1 MAYETVLYDVAD
13 RICTITLNRPEKLNA
28 WTRQMHLDLKDAM
41 HKAGADPDVRAII
54 LTGAGRGFCAGAD
67 MGGLQAIGAGASA
80 SIAATQG
87 RHDLPGGSTL
97 AEFRMNYSYFPAI
110 PKFII
115 AAING
120 PAAGLGFVIPL
131 YADLRFAAESA
142 VFTTAF
148 AQRGLIAEHG
158 VSWLLPRLV
167 GLPAALDLLCS
178 ARKFRAPE
186 ALALGLVSRVIAD
199 DKLLAET
206 RAYARLLA
214 DTVSPRSVA
223 VMKRQIW
230 EAEFQTLAEAT
241 VQANHEMDLSFQTAD
256 FKEGVAHFLEKRAA
270 RFTGRNAASSLD
282 LLGLAGAGLPGHQ
295 AALDDADDG
304 VEHQGEGGQHD
315 DAGEHGVDVEGA
327 LGLQDQ
333 VADAARRAEILA
345 DHGADE
351 GEAHGVVQ
359 AGEHPA
365 HGRRQ
370 VDRAQQLARARRPA
384 CGRWRS
390 GSG

>member
-1 MAYETVLYDVAD
+1 MTYETILYEVAE
-13 RICTITLNRPEKLNA
+13 RICTITLNRPDRLNA

-41 HKAGADPDVRAII
+41 QKAGADEDVRAII

-67 MGGLQAIGAGASA
+67 MGELQAIGAGASA
-80 SIAATQG
+80 DRSTQAG
-87 RHDLPGGSTL
+87 RDLPGGSTL

-186 ALALGLVSRVIAD
+186 ALSLGLVSRVIPD
-199 DKLLAET
+199 DKLMAET
-206 RAYARLLA
+206 RAYARLMA

-223 VMKRQIW
+223 VIKRQLW
-230 EAEFQTLAEAT
+230 EAAFQTLSEAT

-256 FKEGVAHFLEKRAA
+256 FKEGVAHYMQKRAPA
-270 RFTGRNAASSLD
+270 FTGN
-282 LLGLAGAGLPGHQ
+282 
-295 AALDDADDG
+295 
-304 VEHQGEGGQHD
+304 
-315 DAGEHGVDVEGA
+315 
-327 LGLQDQ
+327 
-333 VADAARRAEILA
+333 
-345 DHGADE
+345 
-351 GEAHGVVQ
+351 
-359 AGEHPA
+359 
-365 HGRRQ
+365 
-370 VDRAQQLARARRPA
+370 
-384 CGRWRS
+384 
-390 GSG
+390 

>member
-1 MAYETVLYDVAD
+1 MAYDTVLYEVAD

-28 WTRQMHLDLKDAM
+28 WTRQMHLDLRDAM
-41 HKAGADPDVRAII
+41 QKAGGDHNVRAII

-67 MGGLQAIGAGASA
+67 MGGLQAIGAGGAVDRSTN
-80 SIAATQG
+80 SQT
-87 RHDLPGGSTL
+87 DLRGGSTR
-97 AEFRMNYSYFPAI
+97 AEFRMTYSYFPAI

-131 YADLRFAAESA
+131 YADLRFAGESA

-158 VSWLLPRLV
+158 VSWLLPRLI

-186 ALALGLVSRVIAD
+186 ALSLGLVNRVIAD

-223 VMKRQIW
+223 VMKRQVW
-230 EAEFQTLAEAT
+230 EAEFQSLAEAT
-241 VQANHEMDLSFQTAD
+241 VQANHEMELSFQTAD

-270 RFTGRNAASSLD
+270 RFTGR
-282 LLGLAGAGLPGHQ
+282 
-295 AALDDADDG
+295 
-304 VEHQGEGGQHD
+304 
-315 DAGEHGVDVEGA
+315 
-327 LGLQDQ
+327 
-333 VADAARRAEILA
+333 
-345 DHGADE
+345 
-351 GEAHGVVQ
+351 
-359 AGEHPA
+359 
-365 HGRRQ
+365 
-370 VDRAQQLARARRPA
+370 
-384 CGRWRS
+384 
-390 GSG
+390 

>member
-1 MAYETVLYDVAD
+1 MAYETILYEVAE
-13 RICTITLNRPEKLNA
+13 RICTITLNRPDKLNA

-41 HKAGADPDVRAII
+41 QKAGADEDVRAII

-80 SIAATQG
+80 DRSTPAS
-87 RHDLPGGSTL
+87 RDLPGGSTL

-186 ALALGLVSRVIAD
+186 ALSLGLVSRVIPD
-199 DKLLAET
+199 DKLMAET
-206 RAYARLLA
+206 RAYARLMA

-223 VMKRQIW
+223 VIKRQLW
-230 EAEFQTLAEAT
+230 EAAFQTLSEAT

-256 FKEGVAHFLEKRAA
+256 FKEGVAHYLKKRAA
-270 RFTGRNAASSLD
+270 RFTGR
-282 LLGLAGAGLPGHQ
+282 
-295 AALDDADDG
+295 
-304 VEHQGEGGQHD
+304 
-315 DAGEHGVDVEGA
+315 
-327 LGLQDQ
+327 
-333 VADAARRAEILA
+333 
-345 DHGADE
+345 
-351 GEAHGVVQ
+351 
-359 AGEHPA
+359 
-365 HGRRQ
+365 
-370 VDRAQQLARARRPA
+370 
-384 CGRWRS
+384 
-390 GSG
+390 

>member
-1 MAYETVLYDVAD
+1 MS
-13 RICTITLNRPEKLNA
+13 RITSAPSRLNRPEKLNA
-28 WTRQMHLDLKDAM
+28 WTRQMHVDLKDAM
-41 HKAGADPDVRAII
+41 QKAGADPNVRGII

-80 SIAATQG
+80 DRSTKAG
-87 RHDLPGGSTL
+87 VDLPGGSTL

-131 YADLRFAAESA
+131 YADLRFASESA

-167 GLPAALDLLCS
+167 GLPAAMDLLCS

-186 ALALGLVSRVIAD
+186 ALSLGLVSRVIAD
-199 DKLLAET
+199 DKLMAEM
-206 RAYARLLA
+206 RAYARLMA

-230 EAEFQTLAEAT
+230 EAEFQTLSEAT
-241 VQANHEMDLSFQTAD
+241 VQANHEMELSSPPATSR
-256 FKEGVAHFLEKRAA
+256 RASP
-270 RFTGRNAASSLD
+270 TSSKS
-282 LLGLAGAGLPGHQ
+282 
-295 AALDDADDG
+295 
-304 VEHQGEGGQHD
+304 
-315 DAGEHGVDVEGA
+315 
-327 LGLQDQ
+327 
-333 VADAARRAEILA
+333 ARRDSRGVNLDHVFRTASILL
-345 DHGADE
+345 
-351 GEAHGVVQ
+351 AHAHER
-359 AGEHPA
+359 AGCSRS
-365 HGRRQ
+365 RR
-370 VDRAQQLARARRPA
+370 A
-384 CGRWRS
+384 
-390 GSG
+390 

>member
-13 RICTITLNRPEKLNA
+13 RICTVTLNRPEKLNA

-41 HKAGADPDVRAII
+41 HTAGGDPDVRAII

-67 MGGLQAIGAGASA
+67 MGGLQAIQAGGGGSSDRSSKA
-80 SIAATQG
+80 QP
-87 RHDLPGGSTL
+87 DLEGGSTL

-142 VFTTAF
+142 VFTTSF

-186 ALALGLVSRVIAD
+186 ALSLGLVNRVIAD
-199 DKLLAET
+199 DKLLGET

-223 VMKRQIW
+223 VMKRQLW
-230 EAEFQTLAEAT
+230 ESPFQTLSEAT
-241 VQANHEMDLSFQTAD
+241 VQANHEMELSFATAD

-270 RFTGRNAASSLD
+270 RFTGR
-282 LLGLAGAGLPGHQ
+282 
-295 AALDDADDG
+295 
-304 VEHQGEGGQHD
+304 
-315 DAGEHGVDVEGA
+315 
-327 LGLQDQ
+327 
-333 VADAARRAEILA
+333 
-345 DHGADE
+345 
-351 GEAHGVVQ
+351 
-359 AGEHPA
+359 
-365 HGRRQ
+365 
-370 VDRAQQLARARRPA
+370 
-384 CGRWRS
+384 
-390 GSG
+390 

>member
-13 RICTITLNRPEKLNA
+13 HVCTVTLNRPEKLNA
-28 WTRQMHLDLKDAM
+28 WTRQMHFDLKAAM
-41 HKAGADPDVRAII
+41 QEAGADPDVRVIV

-67 MGGLQAIGAGASA
+67 MGGLQAIGAGAPAGDRNTAA
-80 SIAATQG
+80 SS
-87 RHDLPGGSTL
+87 DLPGGSTL

-131 YADLRFAAESA
+131 YADLRFASESA

-158 VSWLLPRLV
+158 VSWLLPRLI

-186 ALALGLVSRVIAD
+186 ALSLGLVSRVIPD
-199 DKLLAET
+199 DRLMAET
-206 RAYARLLA
+206 RAYARLMA

-223 VMKRQIW
+223 VMKRQVW
-230 EAEFQTLAEAT
+230 EAEFQTLSEAT
-241 VQANHEMDLSFQTAD
+241 VQANHEMEMSFQTTD

-270 RFTGRNAASSLD
+270 RFTGR
-282 LLGLAGAGLPGHQ
+282 
-295 AALDDADDG
+295 
-304 VEHQGEGGQHD
+304 
-315 DAGEHGVDVEGA
+315 
-327 LGLQDQ
+327 
-333 VADAARRAEILA
+333 
-345 DHGADE
+345 
-351 GEAHGVVQ
+351 
-359 AGEHPA
+359 
-365 HGRRQ
+365 
-370 VDRAQQLARARRPA
+370 
-384 CGRWRS
+384 
-390 GSG
+390 

>member
-1 MAYETVLYDVAD
+1 MTYETILYEVAE
-13 RICTITLNRPEKLNA
+13 RICTITLNRPDRLNA

-41 HKAGADPDVRAII
+41 QKAGADEDVRAII

-80 SIAATQG
+80 DRSTPAS
-87 RHDLPGGSTL
+87 RDLPGGSTL

-167 GLPAALDLLCS
+167 GLPTALDLLCS

-186 ALALGLVSRVIAD
+186 ALSLGLVNRVIAD
-199 DKLLAET
+199 DKLMAET

-223 VMKRQIW
+223 VMKKQVW
-230 EAEFQTLAEAT
+230 EAQFQTLAEAT
-241 VQANHEMDLSFQTAD
+241 VQANHEMELSFQTAD

-270 RFTGRNAASSLD
+270 RFSGR
-282 LLGLAGAGLPGHQ
+282 
-295 AALDDADDG
+295 
-304 VEHQGEGGQHD
+304 
-315 DAGEHGVDVEGA
+315 
-327 LGLQDQ
+327 
-333 VADAARRAEILA
+333 
-345 DHGADE
+345 
-351 GEAHGVVQ
+351 
-359 AGEHPA
+359 
-365 HGRRQ
+365 
-370 VDRAQQLARARRPA
+370 
-384 CGRWRS
+384 
-390 GSG
+390 

>member
-1 MAYETVLYDVAD
+1 MTYETILYEVAE
-13 RICTITLNRPEKLNA
+13 RICTITLNRPDRLNA

-41 HKAGADPDVRAII
+41 QKAGADEDVRAII

-80 SIAATQG
+80 DRSTPAS
-87 RHDLPGGSTL
+87 RDLPGGSTL

-186 ALALGLVSRVIAD
+186 ALSLGLVSRVIPD
-199 DKLLAET
+199 DKLMAET
-206 RAYARLLA
+206 RAYARLMA

-223 VMKRQIW
+223 VIKRQLW
-230 EAEFQTLAEAT
+230 EAAFQTLSEAT

-256 FKEGVAHFLEKRAA
+256 FKEGVAHYLKKRAA
-270 RFTGRNAASSLD
+270 RFTGR
-282 LLGLAGAGLPGHQ
+282 
-295 AALDDADDG
+295 
-304 VEHQGEGGQHD
+304 
-315 DAGEHGVDVEGA
+315 
-327 LGLQDQ
+327 
-333 VADAARRAEILA
+333 
-345 DHGADE
+345 
-351 GEAHGVVQ
+351 
-359 AGEHPA
+359 
-365 HGRRQ
+365 
-370 VDRAQQLARARRPA
+370 
-384 CGRWRS
+384 
-390 GSG
+390 

>member
-1 MAYETVLYDVAD
+1 MTYETILYEIAE
-13 RICTITLNRPEKLNA
+13 RICTITLNRPDSLNA

-41 HKAGADPDVRAII
+41 QKAGADEDVRAII

-80 SIAATQG
+80 DRSTPAG
-87 RHDLPGGSTL
+87 RDLPGGSTL

-186 ALALGLVSRVIAD
+186 ALSLGLVSRVIPD
-199 DKLLAET
+199 DKLMAET
-206 RAYARLLA
+206 RAYARLMA

-223 VMKRQIW
+223 VIKRQLW
-230 EAEFQTLAEAT
+230 EAAFQTLSEAT

-256 FKEGVAHFLEKRAA
+256 FKEGVAHYLEKRAA
-270 RFTGRNAASSLD
+270 RFTGR
-282 LLGLAGAGLPGHQ
+282 
-295 AALDDADDG
+295 
-304 VEHQGEGGQHD
+304 
-315 DAGEHGVDVEGA
+315 
-327 LGLQDQ
+327 
-333 VADAARRAEILA
+333 
-345 DHGADE
+345 
-351 GEAHGVVQ
+351 
-359 AGEHPA
+359 
-365 HGRRQ
+365 
-370 VDRAQQLARARRPA
+370 
-384 CGRWRS
+384 
-390 GSG
+390 

>member
-1 MAYETVLYDVAD
+1 MTYETILYEVAE
-13 RICTITLNRPEKLNA
+13 RICTITLNRPDRLNA

-41 HKAGADPDVRAII
+41 QKAGADEDVRAII

-67 MGGLQAIGAGASA
+67 MAGLQAIGAGASA
-80 SIAATQG
+80 DRSTPAG
-87 RHDLPGGSTL
+87 RDLPGGSTL

-186 ALALGLVSRVIAD
+186 ALSLGLVSRVIPD
-199 DKLLAET
+199 DKLMAET
-206 RAYARLLA
+206 RAYARLMA

-223 VMKRQIW
+223 VIKRQLW
-230 EAEFQTLAEAT
+230 EAAFQTLSEAT

-256 FKEGVAHFLEKRAA
+256 FKEGVAHYLEKRAA
-270 RFTGRNAASSLD
+270 RFTGR
-282 LLGLAGAGLPGHQ
+282 
-295 AALDDADDG
+295 
-304 VEHQGEGGQHD
+304 
-315 DAGEHGVDVEGA
+315 
-327 LGLQDQ
+327 
-333 VADAARRAEILA
+333 
-345 DHGADE
+345 
-351 GEAHGVVQ
+351 
-359 AGEHPA
+359 
-365 HGRRQ
+365 
-370 VDRAQQLARARRPA
+370 
-384 CGRWRS
+384 
-390 GSG
+390 

>member
-1 MAYETVLYDVAD
+1 MAYETVLYDVTD
-13 RICTITLNRPEKLNA
+13 GICTVTLNRPDKLNA
-28 WTRQMHLDLKDAM
+28 WTRQMHADLKDAM
-41 HKAGADPDVRAII
+41 HTAGATADVRAII

-67 MGGLQAIGAGASA
+67 MGGLKTTSESGSVGDRATKPQA
-80 SIAATQG
+80 TP
-87 RHDLPGGSTL
+87 DGGSAL
-97 AEFRMNYSYFPAI
+97 AEFRMTYSYLPSI

-120 PAAGLGFVIPL
+120 PCAGLGLIIPL

-186 ALALGLVSRVIAD
+186 ALSLGLVSRVIAD

-214 DTVSPRSVA
+214 DTVSPRSVT
-223 VMKRQIW
+223 VMKRQLW
-230 EAEFQTLAEAT
+230 EAQFQTLAEAT
-241 VQANHEMDLSFQTAD
+241 VQGNYEMDLSFQTSD

-270 RFTGRNAASSLD
+270 RFTGR
-282 LLGLAGAGLPGHQ
+282 
-295 AALDDADDG
+295 
-304 VEHQGEGGQHD
+304 
-315 DAGEHGVDVEGA
+315 
-327 LGLQDQ
+327 
-333 VADAARRAEILA
+333 
-345 DHGADE
+345 
-351 GEAHGVVQ
+351 
-359 AGEHPA
+359 
-365 HGRRQ
+365 
-370 VDRAQQLARARRPA
+370 
-384 CGRWRS
+384 
-390 GSG
+390 

>member
-1 MAYETVLYDVAD
+1 MAYETVLYEVAD
-13 RICTITLNRPEKLNA
+13 HLCTITLNRPEKLNA

-41 HKAGADPDVRAII
+41 QKAGADEEIRVII

-67 MGGLQAIGAGASA
+67 MGGLQAIGAGAPASA
-80 SIAATQG
+80 STSDRSPRAG
-87 RHDLPGGSTL
+87 GDVPGGSTL
-97 AEFRMNYSYFPAI
+97 ADFRMAYSYFPAI

-186 ALALGLVSRVIAD
+186 ALSLGLVSRVIAD
-199 DKLLAET
+199 DKLMAET

-223 VMKRQIW
+223 VMKRQLW
-230 EAEFQTLAEAT
+230 EAQFQTLAEAT
-241 VQANHEMDLSFQTAD
+241 VQANHEMELSFQTAD

-270 RFTGRNAASSLD
+270 RFTGR
-282 LLGLAGAGLPGHQ
+282 
-295 AALDDADDG
+295 
-304 VEHQGEGGQHD
+304 
-315 DAGEHGVDVEGA
+315 
-327 LGLQDQ
+327 
-333 VADAARRAEILA
+333 
-345 DHGADE
+345 
-351 GEAHGVVQ
+351 
-359 AGEHPA
+359 
-365 HGRRQ
+365 
-370 VDRAQQLARARRPA
+370 
-384 CGRWRS
+384 
-390 GSG
+390 